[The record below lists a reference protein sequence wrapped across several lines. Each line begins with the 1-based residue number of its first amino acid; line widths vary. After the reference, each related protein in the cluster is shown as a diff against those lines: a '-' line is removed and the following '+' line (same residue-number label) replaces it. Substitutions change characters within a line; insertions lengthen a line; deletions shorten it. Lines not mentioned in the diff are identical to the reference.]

1 MNNTRLHNNVET
13 QPKDEEKETK
23 ANAREQ
29 TTMKKN
35 DSKQA
40 ISSIKGPTTRS
51 KNRQKMST
59 DENVKLHG
67 NNQSSSASIT
77 KGKQPFC

>member
-1 MNNTRLHNNVET
+1 MHNIDHPDQKTTTKVKINNPKIHNNVET
-13 QPKDEEKETK
+13 LPKDEEKETK

-40 ISSIKGPTTRS
+40 ISSINGPTTRS
-51 KNRQKMST
+51 KNRQRYLLIKM
-59 DENVKLHG
+59 
-67 NNQSSSASIT
+67 
-77 KGKQPFC
+77 